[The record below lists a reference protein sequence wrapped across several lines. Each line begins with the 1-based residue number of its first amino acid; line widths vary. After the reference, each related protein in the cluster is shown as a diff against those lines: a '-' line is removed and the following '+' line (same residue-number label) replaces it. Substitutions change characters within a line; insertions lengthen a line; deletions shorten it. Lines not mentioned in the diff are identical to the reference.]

1 MRDERAAPV
10 TTERHEVVVIGGGQ
24 AGLALGYELAL
35 RQVPFVILDQSARVG
50 HSWRNRWDSLTLFT
64 PHPYNDLPGLRFPGM
79 PGRYPTKDEVADY
92 LEQYVATFAL
102 PVRLNCRV
110 TALRRVSS
118 GYLVETA
125 MTRFLANQVVIATG
139 PFQLPVR
146 PAWSNDLPA
155 HVFQIHTSQ
164 YRNPEQLPPGDVLVV
179 GAGNSG
185 VQIAAELAPSRTLYL
200 AVGKRLLHLP
210 RQVIDQRLFWRLYTR
225 AARQVTI
232 DTRLGRWLSH
242 QDVLFGTSLR
252 GLSRDHGV
260 AIVGRARGVAGD
272 RVVVGRKRAIRV
284 RSVVWATGYASR
296 YRWVEVPVFNRRGA
310 PVHRRGLTAFPGLYF
325 LGLFWQQSARSVM
338 LGGIGNDA
346 TFIAAQIAAQV
357 HGDTVVRRLR

>member
-1 MRDERAAPV
+1 MQDERAAPV
-10 TTERHEVVVIGGGQ
+10 TTERHEVVVIGSGQ

-35 RQVPFVILDQSARVG
+35 RQVPFVILDQSPRVG
-50 HSWRNRWDSLTLFT
+50 HSWRTRWDSLTLFT
-64 PHPYNDLPGLRFPGM
+64 PHPYNDLPGLRFPAVRGK
-79 PGRYPTKDEVADY
+79 YPTKDEAADY
-92 LEQYVATFAL
+92 LEQYAATFGL

-125 MTRFLANQVVIATG
+125 TTRFQANQVVVATG

-146 PAWSNDLPA
+146 PAWSDDLPA

-164 YRNPEQLPPGDVLVV
+164 YRNAEQLPPGDVLVV

-200 AVGKRLLHLP
+200 SVGKRLLHLP
-210 RQVIDQRLFWRLYTR
+210 QRVIDQRLFWRLYTR
-225 AARQVTI
+225 AARRVAI
-232 DTRLGRWLSH
+232 DSRLGRWLSH

-252 GLSRDHGV
+252 GLAGEHGV
-260 AIVGRARGVAGD
+260 SIVGRARGMAGD

-284 RSVVWATGYASR
+284 RNVVWATGYVSD

-310 PVHRRGLTAFPGLYF
+310 PVHRRGVTAVPGLYF

-338 LGGIGNDA
+338 LGGIGDDA
-346 TFIAAQIAAQV
+346 TFIASQIAARV
-357 HGDTVVRRLR
+357 RGDTVMRRLR